1 MKLSHKTLVAGAVIA
16 FAVMGTA
23 FAEGEFTF
31 ENKISTNTYNFGDYD
46 GNYRL
51 PSIRETMKGEYL
63 SDKFDTKVDLSF
75 WLFRYNDDT
84 DENSQMAFNGF
95 NFGETYIKFRPV
107 EAFQIAL
114 ATDEAEEKTAGSY
127 LPVLDDNIRF
137 GYYTGNFGLLFKP
150 IESLSIGAGI
160 DFYNG
165 YGFLYNDFDD
175 NADKIYLNFGAE
187 YALENI
193 GDFAITFNNVLNNF
207 SFGAFAK
214 ISAITDT
221 NFYVG
226 FSYQNDFD
234 SLLSVPNL
242 VLHTPTLRGKTL
254 FNAGVEYR
262 GVDKLTLAADIATNL
277 FVNADA
283 YYDGTYY
290 YSTYDLYTGFK
301 VAYDINDSFTISC
314 ENFMTFDFVDSK
326 NDEYNNFCGSPAIS
340 IYPEVSYKMGN
351 HTFKAGLRMEFY
363 HRYEIPRAI
372 NRESNF
378 GMCIP
383 LSWTYSF

>member
-84 DENSQMAFNGF
+84 DENSQMAFNVF

-283 YYDGTYY
+283 YYDGNY
-290 YSTYDLYTGFK
+290 
-301 VAYDINDSFTISC
+301 II
-314 ENFMTFDFVDSK
+314 
-326 NDEYNNFCGSPAIS
+326 GS
-340 IYPEVSYKMGN
+340 N
-351 HTFKAGLRMEFY
+351 
-363 HRYEIPRAI
+363 
-372 NRESNF
+372 
-378 GMCIP
+378 
-383 LSWTYSF
+383 